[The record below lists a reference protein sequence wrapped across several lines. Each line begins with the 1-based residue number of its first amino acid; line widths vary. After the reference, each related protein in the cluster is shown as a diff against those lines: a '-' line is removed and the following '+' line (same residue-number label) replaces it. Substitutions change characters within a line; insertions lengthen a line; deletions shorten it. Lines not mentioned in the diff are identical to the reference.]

1 MVGTIDSLLANI
13 MSLFV
18 QVFFSY
24 IGFDAVATMAE
35 EVIKPE
41 RDLPVGIVGS
51 VILVWGPSQS
61 YNASA

>member
-1 MVGTIDSLLANI
+1 
-13 MSLFV
+13 
-18 QVFFSY
+18 VFFSY

-51 VILVWGPSQS
+51 VILTTVLYVGMALALVQLQPYQVRFFGV
-61 YNASA
+61 

>member
-1 MVGTIDSLLANI
+1 
-13 MSLFV
+13 V

-41 RDLPVGIVGS
+41 RDLPVGIEGS
-51 VILVWGPSQS
+51 VILTTVLYVGMALALVLLQPYQVCCGVGG
-61 YNASA
+61 